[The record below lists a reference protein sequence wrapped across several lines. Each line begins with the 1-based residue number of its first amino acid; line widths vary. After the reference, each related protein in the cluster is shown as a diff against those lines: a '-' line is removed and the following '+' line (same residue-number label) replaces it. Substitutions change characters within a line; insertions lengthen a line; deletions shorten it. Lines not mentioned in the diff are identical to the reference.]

1 MTAKTS
7 RIIIKTF
14 VKTALKDA
22 DESPERCTRNLVD
35 MALHFSKGRF
45 QQEFFEIARKM
56 LNNDNS
62 PYYPLIEDM
71 LRHMD
76 KEKLIEFGMNLG
88 YNSCTQGAHIV
99 RKIKRTENINVPWLF
114 FLNIDTSCDDLL
126 SRYQEIFNQ
135 GKELGI
141 YAYFLY
147 TDGDPEKLLPLVEHN
162 PDCAMILLCNSASV
176 TEEFAEA
183 AQAVNNVLIGVE
195 YDDSTDAAC
204 LVLRDHRLLYSVYRR
219 YTENESEEIL
229 SGSYARFAEEMHCPF
244 VAVLAEHDCDTEI
257 RENVYKA
264 VVGARVAQKYRTIP
278 LDLFYD
284 VEKIGNIISPPSSV
298 IGFRQD
304 GSIYNLD
311 SDGTPLNHNIFK
323 ESLRDILKE
332 SFSMDHDTVTG
343 SES

>member
-45 QQEFFEIARKM
+45 QQEFFEMARAM
-56 LNNDNS
+56 LNNENS
-62 PYYPLIEDM
+62 PYYPLIEDT

-88 YNSCTQGAHIV
+88 YNGCTQGAHIV
-99 RKIKRTENINVPWLF
+99 RKIKRTENINVPWLL
-114 FLNIDTSCDDLL
+114 FLNIDSSCEDLL
-126 SRYQEIFNQ
+126 SRYQAVFDQ

-141 YAYFLY
+141 YVYFLY
-147 TDGDPEKLLPLVEHN
+147 TDKEPEKLLPLIKHN
-162 PDCAMILLCNSASV
+162 PDCAMILLCHSASV
-176 TEEFAEA
+176 TEDFAVA
-183 AQAVNNVLIGVE
+183 AESLDNMLIGVD

-219 YTENESEEIL
+219 YREKESEEIL
-229 SGSYARFAEEMHCPF
+229 SGSYARFAEELHCPF
-244 VAVLAEHDCDTEI
+244 VAVVAGPDCSTSV

-264 VVGARVAQKYRTIP
+264 IVGARVAQKYRTIP
-278 LDLFYD
+278 LDLLYD
-284 VEKIGNIISPPSSV
+284 TERVGNIISPPSSV
-298 IGFRQD
+298 IGFKPD
-304 GSIYNLD
+304 GTIYNLD
-311 SDGTPLNHNIFK
+311 TKGNPVSHNIFQ
-323 ESLRDILKE
+323 ESLRNILKE
-332 SFSMDHDTVTG
+332 SFSME
-343 SES
+343 SESI

>member
-45 QQEFFEIARKM
+45 QQEFFEMARAM
-56 LNNDNS
+56 LNNENS
-62 PYYPLIEDM
+62 PYYPLIEDT

-76 KEKLIEFGMNLG
+76 KDKLIEFGMNLG
-88 YNSCTQGAHIV
+88 YNGCTMGAHIV
-99 RKIKRTENINVPWLF
+99 RKIKRTENINVPWLL
-114 FLNIDTSCDDLL
+114 FLNIDSSCDDLI
-126 SRYQEIFNQ
+126 SRYQTVFDQ

-141 YAYFLY
+141 YVYFLY
-147 TDGDPEKLLPLVEHN
+147 TDNDPAKLLPLIEHN
-162 PDCAMILLCNSASV
+162 PDCAMILLCNSAFV
-176 TEEFAEA
+176 TEDFAEA
-183 AQAVNNVLIGVE
+183 AESLNNTLIGVA
-195 YDDSTDAAC
+195 YDDNTDAAC
-204 LVLRDHRLLYSVYRR
+204 LVLRDHRLLYSVYRM
-219 YTENESEEIL
+219 YTDEESENIL

-244 VAVLAEHDCDTEI
+244 VAVLADPACSTAV

-278 LDLFYD
+278 LDLIYD
-284 VEKIGNIISPPSSV
+284 TERVGNIISPPSSV
-298 IGFRQD
+298 IGFKPD
-304 GSIYNLD
+304 GTIYNID
-311 SDGTPLNHNIFK
+311 HKGEPMDHNIFR

-332 SFSMDHDTVTG
+332 SFSMDPEEVQ
-343 SES
+343 

>member
-14 VKTALKDA
+14 VRTALKDA

-45 QQEFFEIARKM
+45 QQEFFEMARTM

-62 PYYPLIEDM
+62 PYYPLIEDT

-88 YNSCTQGAHIV
+88 YNGCTQGAHIV

-114 FLNIDTSCDDLL
+114 FLNIDSSYADLH
-126 SRYQEIFNQ
+126 SRYQAIFDQ

-141 YAYFLY
+141 YVYCLY
-147 TDGDPEKLLPLVEHN
+147 TDGDPEKLLPLIEHN
-162 PDCAMILLCNSASV
+162 PDCAMILLCNSAAI
-176 TEEFAEA
+176 TEDFAKA
-183 AQAVNNVLIGVE
+183 AESLNNMLIGVA
-195 YDDSTDAAC
+195 YDDNTDTAC
-204 LVLRDHRLLYSVYRR
+204 LVLRDHRLLYSIYRM
-219 YTENESEEIL
+219 YT
-229 SGSYARFAEEMHCPF
+229 
-244 VAVLAEHDCDTEI
+244 
-257 RENVYKA
+257 ENVYKA

-278 LDLFYD
+278 IDLFYD
-284 VEKIGNIISPPSSV
+284 IERIGNIISPPSSI
-298 IGFRQD
+298 IGFKPD
-304 GSIYNLD
+304 GSIYNIG
-311 SDGTPLNHNIFK
+311 SDGNPLEHNIFN

-332 SFSMDHDTVTG
+332 SFSMDQ
-343 SES
+343 ES

>member
-14 VKTALKDA
+14 VRTALKDA

-45 QQEFFEIARKM
+45 QQEFFEMARTM

-62 PYYPLIEDM
+62 PYYPLIEDT

-88 YNSCTQGAHIV
+88 YNGCTQGAHIV
-99 RKIKRTENINVPWLF
+99 RKIKRTENLNVPLLF
-114 FLNIDTSCDDLL
+114 FLNIDSSYADLH
-126 SRYQEIFNQ
+126 SRY
-135 GKELGI
+135 
-141 YAYFLY
+141 
-147 TDGDPEKLLPLVEHN
+147 N
-162 PDCAMILLCNSASV
+162 PDCAMILLCNSAAV
-176 TEEFAEA
+176 TEDFAKA
-183 AQAVNNVLIGVE
+183 AESLNNMLIGVA
-195 YDDSTDAAC
+195 YDDNTDTAC
-204 LVLRDHRLLYSVYRR
+204 LVLRDHRLLYSIYRM
-219 YTENESEEIL
+219 YTDTESDEIL

-244 VAVLAEHDCDTEI
+244 VAVLADPGCSASV

-278 LDLFYD
+278 IDLFYD
-284 VEKIGNIISPPSSV
+284 IERIGNIISPPSSI
-298 IGFRQD
+298 IGFKPD
-304 GSIYNLD
+304 GSIYNIG
-311 SDGTPLNHNIFK
+311 SDGNPLEHNIFN

-332 SFSMDHDTVTG
+332 SFSIDQ
-343 SES
+343 ES

>member
-45 QQEFFEIARKM
+45 QQEFFEMARAM
-56 LNNDNS
+56 LNNENS
-62 PYYPLIEDM
+62 PYYPLIEDT

-88 YNSCTQGAHIV
+88 YNGCTQGAHIV
-99 RKIKRTENINVPWLF
+99 RKIKRTENINVPWLL
-114 FLNIDTSCDDLL
+114 FLNIDSSCEDLL
-126 SRYQEIFNQ
+126 SRYQNIFDQ

-141 YAYFLY
+141 YVYFLY
-147 TDGDPEKLLPLVEHN
+147 TDKNPENLLPLIKSN
-162 PDCAMILLCNSASV
+162 PDCGMILLCDSASV
-176 TEEFAEA
+176 TEDFAESA
-183 AQAVNNVLIGVE
+183 SSLNNVLIGIA
-195 YDDSTDAAC
+195 YDDNTDTAC
-204 LVLRDHRLLYSVYRR
+204 LVLRDHRLLYSVYRM
-219 YTENESEEIL
+219 YTDEESEEIL

-244 VAVLAEHDCDTEI
+244 VAVIADPSCSTSV

-278 LDLFYD
+278 LDLIYD
-284 VEKIGNIISPPSSV
+284 TERVGNIISPPSSV
-298 IGFRQD
+298 IGFK
-304 GSIYNLD
+304 
-311 SDGTPLNHNIFK
+311 SDGTIYNMDNSGQPMTHNIFE

-332 SFSMDHDTVTG
+332 SFSMDP
-343 SES
+343 EEIQ

>member
-14 VKTALKDA
+14 VRTALKDA

-45 QQEFFEIARKM
+45 QQEFFEMARAM

-62 PYYPLIEDM
+62 PYYPLIEDT

-88 YNSCTQGAHIV
+88 YNGCTQGAHIV

-114 FLNIDTSCDDLL
+114 FLNIDSSYADLR
-126 SRYQEIFNQ
+126 SRYQAIFDQ

-141 YAYFLY
+141 YVYCLY
-147 TDGDPEKLLPLVEHN
+147 TDGDPEKLLPLIEHN
-162 PDCAMILLCNSASV
+162 PDCAMILLCNSAAV
-176 TEEFAEA
+176 TEDFAKA
-183 AQAVNNVLIGVE
+183 AEYLNNMLIGVA
-195 YDDSTDAAC
+195 YDDNTDTAC
-204 LVLRDHRLLYSVYRR
+204 LVLRDHRLLYSIYRM
-219 YTENESEEIL
+219 YTDTESDEIL

-244 VAVLAEHDCDTEI
+244 VAVLADPGCSASV

-278 LDLFYD
+278 IDLFYD
-284 VEKIGNIISPPSSV
+284 IE
-298 IGFRQD
+298 
-304 GSIYNLD
+304 
-311 SDGTPLNHNIFK
+311 
-323 ESLRDILKE
+323 
-332 SFSMDHDTVTG
+332 
-343 SES
+343 

>member
-14 VKTALKDA
+14 VRTALKDA

-45 QQEFFEIARKM
+45 QQEFFEMARAM

-62 PYYPLIEDM
+62 PYYPLIEDT

-88 YNSCTQGAHIV
+88 YNGCTQGAHIV

-114 FLNIDTSCDDLL
+114 FLNIDSSYADLR
-126 SRYQEIFNQ
+126 SRYQAIFDQ

-141 YAYFLY
+141 YVYCLY
-147 TDGDPEKLLPLVEHN
+147 TDGNPEKLLPLIEHN
-162 PDCAMILLCNSASV
+162 PDCAMILLCNSAAV
-176 TEEFAEA
+176 TEDFAKA
-183 AQAVNNVLIGVE
+183 AESLNNMLIGVA
-195 YDDSTDAAC
+195 YDDNTDTAC
-204 LVLRDHRLLYSVYRR
+204 LVLRDHRLLYSIYRM
-219 YTENESEEIL
+219 YTDTESNEIL

-244 VAVLAEHDCDTEI
+244 VAVLADPGCSASV

-278 LDLFYD
+278 IDLFYD
-284 VEKIGNIISPPSSV
+284 IERIGNIISPPSSI
-298 IGFRQD
+298 IGFKPD
-304 GSIYNLD
+304 GSIYNIG
-311 SDGTPLNHNIFK
+311 SDGNPLEHNIFN

-332 SFSMDHDTVTG
+332 SFSMDQ
-343 SES
+343 ES

>member
-45 QQEFFEIARKM
+45 QQEFFEMARAM
-56 LNNDNS
+56 LNNENS
-62 PYYPLIEDM
+62 PYYPLIEDT

-88 YNSCTQGAHIV
+88 YNGCTQGAHIV
-99 RKIKRTENINVPWLF
+99 RKIKRTENINVPWLL
-114 FLNIDTSCDDLL
+114 FLNIDPSCEDLL
-126 SRYQEIFNQ
+126 SRYQTVFDQ

-141 YAYFLY
+141 YVYFLY
-147 TDGDPEKLLPLVEHN
+147 TDKEPEKLLPLIKHN
-162 PDCAMILLCNSASV
+162 PDCAMILLCHSASV
-176 TEEFAEA
+176 TEDFAVA
-183 AQAVNNVLIGVE
+183 AESLDNMLIGVD

-219 YTENESEEIL
+219 YREKESEEIL
-229 SGSYARFAEEMHCPF
+229 SGSYARFAEELHCPF
-244 VAVLAEHDCDTEI
+244 VAVVAGPDCSTSV

-264 VVGARVAQKYRTIP
+264 IVGARVAQKYRTIP
-278 LDLFYD
+278 LDLLYD
-284 VEKIGNIISPPSSV
+284 TERIGNIISPPSSV
-298 IGFRQD
+298 IGFKPD
-304 GSIYNLD
+304 GTIYNLD
-311 SDGTPLNHNIFK
+311 TKGNPMSHNIFQ

-332 SFSMDHDTVTG
+332 SFSIE
-343 SES
+343 SESI

>member
-14 VKTALKDA
+14 VRTALKDA

-45 QQEFFEIARKM
+45 QQEFFEMARAM

-62 PYYPLIEDM
+62 PYYSLIEDT

-88 YNSCTQGAHIV
+88 YNGCTQGAHIV

-114 FLNIDTSCDDLL
+114 FLNIDSSYADLR
-126 SRYQEIFNQ
+126 SRYQAIFDQ

-141 YAYFLY
+141 YVYCLY
-147 TDGDPEKLLPLVEHN
+147 TDGDPEKLLPLIEHN
-162 PDCAMILLCNSASV
+162 PDCAMILLCNSAAV
-176 TEEFAEA
+176 TEDFAKA
-183 AQAVNNVLIGVE
+183 AESLNNMLIGVA
-195 YDDSTDAAC
+195 YDDNTDTAC
-204 LVLRDHRLLYSVYRR
+204 LVLRDHRLLYSIYRM
-219 YTENESEEIL
+219 YTDTESDEIL

-244 VAVLAEHDCDTEI
+244 VAVLADPGCSASV

-264 VVGARVAQKYRTIP
+264 VVGARVA
-278 LDLFYD
+278 
-284 VEKIGNIISPPSSV
+284 
-298 IGFRQD
+298 
-304 GSIYNLD
+304 
-311 SDGTPLNHNIFK
+311 
-323 ESLRDILKE
+323 
-332 SFSMDHDTVTG
+332 
-343 SES
+343 

>member
-14 VKTALKDA
+14 VRTALKDA

-45 QQEFFEIARKM
+45 QQEFFEMARAM

-62 PYYPLIEDM
+62 PYYSLIEDT

-88 YNSCTQGAHIV
+88 YNGCTQGAHIV

-114 FLNIDTSCDDLL
+114 FLNIDSSYADLH
-126 SRYQEIFNQ
+126 SRYQAIFDQ

-141 YAYFLY
+141 YVYCLY
-147 TDGDPEKLLPLVEHN
+147 TDGDPEKLLPLIEHN
-162 PDCAMILLCNSASV
+162 PDCAMILLCNSAAV
-176 TEEFAEA
+176 TEDFAKA
-183 AQAVNNVLIGVE
+183 AESLNNMLIGVA
-195 YDDSTDAAC
+195 YDDNTDTAC
-204 LVLRDHRLLYSVYRR
+204 LVLRDHRLLYSIYRM
-219 YTENESEEIL
+219 YTDTESDEIL

-244 VAVLAEHDCDTEI
+244 VTVLADPGCSASV

-278 LDLFYD
+278 IDLFYD
-284 VEKIGNIISPPSSV
+284 IERIGNIISPPSSI
-298 IGFRQD
+298 IGFKPD
-304 GSIYNLD
+304 GSIYNIG
-311 SDGTPLNHNIFK
+311 SDGNPLEHNIFN

-332 SFSMDHDTVTG
+332 SFSIDQ
-343 SES
+343 ES